1 MAHNDLRPDTMHT
14 ISSPHT
20 PPRPDGWW
28 KRHWKWAV
36 PALAALALSLLAG
49 FVALIISM
57 VFGMIKSSD
66 AYKLAVQRAQASPA
80 ATAALGTPIQEGWFT
95 MGNIK
100 VNGPMGEAN
109 LQIPV
114 SGPKGEGDLF
124 VEARKSAG
132 TWTFQTLVVQV
143 DAGGQRIDLLE
154 EEPRPE
160 H

>member
-1 MAHNDLRPDTMHT
+1 MQTTP
-14 ISSPHT
+14 SPVT
-20 PPRPDGWW
+20 PARPDGWW
-28 KRHWKWAV
+28 SRHWKWAV

-66 AYKLAVQRAQASPA
+66 AYKLALERAQASPA

-95 MGNIK
+95 MGNIE

-109 LQIPV
+109 LQIPI
-114 SGPKGEGDLF
+114 SGPKSEGDLF

-132 TWTFQTLVVQV
+132 TWTFQTLEVQV
-143 DAGGQRIDLLE
+143 DAGGQRIDLLD

>member
-1 MAHNDLRPDTMHT
+1 MHT
-14 ISSPHT
+14 TSSPHT
-20 PPRPDGWW
+20 PARPDGWW
-28 KRHWKWAV
+28 KRNWKWAV
-36 PALAALALSLLAG
+36 PALAALGLSLLAG

-66 AYKLAVQRAQASPA
+66 AYKLAVQRAQGSPA
-80 ATAALGTPIQEGWFT
+80 VTAALGQPIQEGWFT
-95 MGNIK
+95 MGNIE

-114 SGPKGEGDLF
+114 SGPKGEGDIF

-132 TWTFQTLVVQV
+132 TWTFRTLVVQV